1 VEAYAERR
9 QTGGMSGRLPYSFRL
24 LWAATGVSNLG
35 DGIRQAALPLAAVS
49 ITHDPRLIA
58 GVAVAERLPWLLL
71 ILPGGVLAD
80 RLDRRRL
87 RVVLDIVRALAVGG
101 FAIVAATG
109 SLEIWLVY
117 LLAIVLSSAE
127 SIVDSSSMALVPSL
141 VADVELERAASVMTS
156 TELVTND
163 LVGPPLGGLLFAAAV
178 AAPFAVDSASF
189 LVAAL
194 LGMRIAGSFRVT
206 SRAATGVSARDVVAD
221 IVEGGRWLWN
231 RPMLRDL
238 ALISTGLG
246 TFVYVANAV
255 LVLFAVRN
263 LGLSDFGFGLFLIP
277 GALGG
282 IAGSLLAPRLRN
294 YPLRPVL
301 VIAITLSGISYT
313 AMAVQTHVA
322 AAAVLLAVTVS
333 GAMVWNV
340 LTLALRQR
348 TIPDELL
355 GRVGASYRL
364 LVYVG
369 MPLGALAGGWLAEA
383 YSVRWAI
390 VVGGFGLI
398 AMGIVTALIPLQDAR
413 GEPSTPATHDVVA

>member
-1 VEAYAERR
+1 
-9 QTGGMSGRLPYSFRL
+9 MSRALPHSFRL

-49 ITHDPRLIA
+49 ITDDPRLIA
-58 GVAVAERLPWLLL
+58 GVAVAQRLPWLLL

-87 RVVLDIVRALAVGG
+87 RVTLDIVRAVAMGG

-109 SLEIWLVY
+109 SLDIWLVY

-141 VADVELERAASVMTS
+141 VSDAELERAASVLTS

-163 LVGPPLGGLLFAAAV
+163 LVGPPLGGLLFAAAI
-178 AAPFAVDSASF
+178 AAPFATDSVSF
-189 LVAAL
+189 FVAAL
-194 LGMRIAGSFRVT
+194 LGMRIAGSFRAAPRAG
-206 SRAATGVSARDVVAD
+206 SRASASSVRQDIAEGV
-221 IVEGGRWLWN
+221 RWLWH

-263 LGLSDFGFGLFLIP
+263 LGLGDFGFGLFLIP

-282 IAGSLLAPRLRN
+282 VAGSIVAPHLRR
-294 YPLRPVL
+294 YRLRPVL
-301 VIAITLSGISYT
+301 VIAIAISGISYA
-313 AMAVQTHVA
+313 AMAVQTHVVP
-322 AAAVLLAVTVS
+322 AAVLLAVTVG

-348 TIPDELL
+348 WIPDELL

-369 MPLGALAGGWLAEA
+369 MPLGAFAGGWLADA
-383 YSVRWAI
+383 LSVKAAIMIGGLGLVAMAI
-390 VVGGFGLI
+390 VTTF
-398 AMGIVTALIPLQDAR
+398 IPLDGGPR
-413 GEPSTPATHDVVA
+413 ETPKRSTHDVVS

>member
-1 VEAYAERR
+1 MR
-9 QTGGMSGRLPYSFRL
+9 SPLPRSFRL

-35 DGIRQAALPLAAVS
+35 DGIRHAALPLAAVS
-49 ITHDPRLIA
+49 ITQDPRLVA

-87 RVVLDIVRALAVGG
+87 RVTLDVVRASAMGA
-101 FAIVAATG
+101 FALLAATG
-109 SLEIWLVY
+109 SLEMWLVY

-141 VADVELERAASVMTS
+141 VKDEELERAASVLTS
-156 TELVTND
+156 TELVGND
-163 LVGPPLGGLLFAAAV
+163 LVGPPLGGLLFGVAI
-178 AAPFAVDSASF
+178 AAPFATDAASF
-189 LVAAL
+189 FVAAL
-194 LGMRIAGSFRVT
+194 LAMRIAGSFRAAPRT
-206 SRAATGVSARDVVAD
+206 GSRASAREVLGDMA
-221 IVEGGRWLWN
+221 EGVRWLWS

-246 TFVYVANAV
+246 TFVYVANGV

-282 IAGSLLAPRLRN
+282 LAGSIVAPRLRR
-294 YPLRPVL
+294 YRLRSVL
-301 VIAITLSGISYT
+301 VVAIALSGISYA
-313 AMAVQTHVA
+313 AMAAQTHVVT
-322 AAAVLLAVTVS
+322 AAVLLAVTVG
-333 GAMVWNV
+333 GAMIWNV

-369 MPLGALAGGWLAEA
+369 MPLGAFAGGWLAEVF
-383 YSVRWAI
+383 SVGTAI
-390 VVGGFGLI
+390 VIGGVGLV
-398 AMGIVTALIPLQDAR
+398 AMALVAAFIPLEGAR
-413 GEPSTPATHDVVA
+413 RDTPKPATPDVAR

>member
-1 VEAYAERR
+1 
-9 QTGGMSGRLPYSFRL
+9 MSRALPHSFRL

-49 ITHDPRLIA
+49 ITHDPRLVA

-87 RVVLDIVRALAVGG
+87 RVTLDIVRSVAMGG
-101 FAIVAATG
+101 FAILAATG

-117 LLAIVLSSAE
+117 VLAIVLSSAE

-141 VADVELERAASVMTS
+141 VSDAELERAASVLTS

-163 LVGPPLGGLLFAAAV
+163 LVGPPLGGLLFAVAI
-178 AAPFAVDSASF
+178 AAPFATDSLSF

-194 LGMRIAGSFRVT
+194 VGMRIAGSFRAAP
-206 SRAATGVSARDVVAD
+206 RAATRASASSVVRDMAEGV
-221 IVEGGRWLWN
+221 RWLWH

-255 LVLFAVRN
+255 LVLFAVRT
-263 LGLSDFGFGLFLIP
+263 LGLGNFGFGLFLIP

-282 IAGSLLAPRLRN
+282 IAGSIVAPRMRR
-294 YPLRPVL
+294 YRLRPVL
-301 VIAITLSGISYT
+301 VVSIACSGLSYA
-313 AMAVQTHVA
+313 AMAVQTHVVP
-322 AAAVLLAVTVS
+322 AAVLLAVTVG

-369 MPLGALAGGWLAEA
+369 MPLGAFAGGWLADA
-383 YSVRWAI
+383 LSVDAAI
-390 VVGGFGLI
+390 LIGGLGLVAMAVVTLF
-398 AMGIVTALIPLQDAR
+398 IPLDESRHDTPKPAAR
-413 GEPSTPATHDVVA
+413 DVVS

>member
-1 VEAYAERR
+1 
-9 QTGGMSGRLPYSFRL
+9 MSRALPHSFRL

-49 ITHDPRLIA
+49 ITDDPRLIA
-58 GVAVAERLPWLLL
+58 GVAVAQRLPWLLL

-87 RVVLDIVRALAVGG
+87 RVTLDIVRAVAMGG

-109 SLEIWLVY
+109 SLDIWLVY

-141 VADVELERAASVMTS
+141 VSDAELERAASVLTS

-163 LVGPPLGGLLFAAAV
+163 LVGPPLGGLLFAAAI
-178 AAPFAVDSASF
+178 AAPFATDSVSF

-194 LGMRIAGSFRVT
+194 LGMRIAGSFRAAPRAG
-206 SRAATGVSARDVVAD
+206 SRASASSVREDIAEGV
-221 IVEGGRWLWN
+221 RWLWH

-263 LGLSDFGFGLFLIP
+263 LGLGNFGFGLFLIP

-282 IAGSLLAPRLRN
+282 VAGSIVAPHLRR
-294 YPLRPVL
+294 YRLRPVL
-301 VIAITLSGISYT
+301 VIAIAISGISYA
-313 AMAVQTHVA
+313 AMAVQTHVVP
-322 AAAVLLAVTVS
+322 AAVLLAVTVG

-348 TIPDELL
+348 WIPDELL

-369 MPLGALAGGWLAEA
+369 MPLGAFAGGWLADA
-383 YSVRWAI
+383 LSVKAAIMIGGLGLVAMAI
-390 VVGGFGLI
+390 VTTF
-398 AMGIVTALIPLQDAR
+398 IPLDGGPR
-413 GEPSTPATHDVVA
+413 ETPKRSTHDVVS

>member
-1 VEAYAERR
+1 
-9 QTGGMSGRLPYSFRL
+9 MSRALPHSFRL

-49 ITHDPRLIA
+49 ITDDPRLIA
-58 GVAVAERLPWLLL
+58 GVAVAQRLPWLLL

-87 RVVLDIVRALAVGG
+87 RVTLDIVRAVAMGG

-109 SLEIWLVY
+109 SLDIWLVY

-141 VADVELERAASVMTS
+141 VSDAELERAASVLTS

-163 LVGPPLGGLLFAAAV
+163 LVGPPLGGLLFAAAI
-178 AAPFAVDSASF
+178 AAPFATDSVSF
-189 LVAAL
+189 FVAAL
-194 LGMRIAGSFRVT
+194 LGMRIAGSFRAAPRAG
-206 SRAATGVSARDVVAD
+206 SRASASSVREDIAEGV
-221 IVEGGRWLWN
+221 RWLWH

-263 LGLSDFGFGLFLIP
+263 LGLGNFGFGLFLIP

-282 IAGSLLAPRLRN
+282 VAGSIVAPHLRR
-294 YPLRPVL
+294 YRLRPVL
-301 VIAITLSGISYT
+301 VIAIAISGISYA
-313 AMAVQTHVA
+313 AMAVQTHVVP
-322 AAAVLLAVTVS
+322 AAVLLAVTVG

-348 TIPDELL
+348 WIPDELL

-369 MPLGALAGGWLAEA
+369 MPLGAFAGGWLADA
-383 YSVRWAI
+383 LSVKAAIMIGGLGLVAMAI
-390 VVGGFGLI
+390 VTTF
-398 AMGIVTALIPLQDAR
+398 IPLDGGPR
-413 GEPSTPATHDVVA
+413 ETPKRSTHDVVS

>member
-1 VEAYAERR
+1 
-9 QTGGMSGRLPYSFRL
+9 MSRPLPHSFRL

-49 ITHDPRLIA
+49 ITDDPRLIA
-58 GVAVAERLPWLLL
+58 GVAVAQRLPWLLL

-87 RVVLDIVRALAVGG
+87 RVTLDIVRGVAMGG
-101 FAIVAATG
+101 FAILAATG
-109 SLEIWLVY
+109 SLDIWLVY

-141 VADVELERAASVMTS
+141 VSDAELERAASVLTS

-163 LVGPPLGGLLFAAAV
+163 LVGPPLGGLLFAAAI
-178 AAPFAVDSASF
+178 AAPFATDSVSF
-189 LVAAL
+189 FVAAL
-194 LGMRIAGSFRVT
+194 LGMRIAGSFRAAPRAG
-206 SRAATGVSARDVVAD
+206 SRASASSVRQDIAEGV
-221 IVEGGRWLWN
+221 RWLWH

-263 LGLSDFGFGLFLIP
+263 LGLGDFGFGLFLIP

-282 IAGSLLAPRLRN
+282 VAGSIVAPHLRR
-294 YPLRPVL
+294 YRLRPVL
-301 VIAITLSGISYT
+301 VTAIAISGISYA
-313 AMAVQTHVA
+313 AMAVQTHVVP
-322 AAAVLLAVTVS
+322 AAVLLAVTVG

-348 TIPDELL
+348 WIPDELL

-369 MPLGALAGGWLAEA
+369 MPLGAFAGGWLADA
-383 YSVRWAI
+383 LSVKAAIMIGGLGLVAMAI
-390 VVGGFGLI
+390 VTSF
-398 AMGIVTALIPLQDAR
+398 IPLDGGPR
-413 GEPSTPATHDVVA
+413 ETPKRSTHDVVS

>member
-1 VEAYAERR
+1 
-9 QTGGMSGRLPYSFRL
+9 MSRPLPHSFRL

-49 ITHDPRLIA
+49 ITDDPRLIA
-58 GVAVAERLPWLLL
+58 GVAVAQRLPWLLL

-87 RVVLDIVRALAVGG
+87 RVTLDIVRGVAMGG
-101 FAIVAATG
+101 FAILAATG
-109 SLEIWLVY
+109 SLDIWLVY

-141 VADVELERAASVMTS
+141 VSDAELERAASVLTS

-163 LVGPPLGGLLFAAAV
+163 LVGPPLGGLLFAAAI
-178 AAPFAVDSASF
+178 AAPFATDSVSF
-189 LVAAL
+189 FVAAL
-194 LGMRIAGSFRVT
+194 LGMRIAGSFRAAPRAG
-206 SRAATGVSARDVVAD
+206 SRASASSVRQDIAEGV
-221 IVEGGRWLWN
+221 RWLWH

-263 LGLSDFGFGLFLIP
+263 LGLGDFGFGLFLIP

-282 IAGSLLAPRLRN
+282 VAGSIVAPHLRR
-294 YPLRPVL
+294 YRLRPVL
-301 VIAITLSGISYT
+301 VTAIAISGISYA
-313 AMAVQTHVA
+313 AMAVQTHVVP
-322 AAAVLLAVTVS
+322 AAVLLAVTVG

-348 TIPDELL
+348 WIPDELL

-369 MPLGALAGGWLAEA
+369 MPLGAFAGGWLADA
-383 YSVRWAI
+383 LSVKAAIMIGGLGLVAMAI
-390 VVGGFGLI
+390 VTTF
-398 AMGIVTALIPLQDAR
+398 IPLDGGPR
-413 GEPSTPATHDVVA
+413 ETPKRSTHDVVS

>member
-1 VEAYAERR
+1 
-9 QTGGMSGRLPYSFRL
+9 MSRALPHSFRL

-49 ITHDPRLIA
+49 ITHDPRLVA

-87 RVVLDIVRALAVGG
+87 RVTLDIVRSVAMGG
-101 FAIVAATG
+101 FAILAATG

-117 LLAIVLSSAE
+117 VLAIVLSSAE

-141 VADVELERAASVMTS
+141 VSDAELERAASVLTS

-163 LVGPPLGGLLFAAAV
+163 LVGPPLGGLLFAVAI
-178 AAPFAVDSASF
+178 AAPFATDSLSF

-194 LGMRIAGSFRVT
+194 VGMRIAGSFRAAP
-206 SRAATGVSARDVVAD
+206 RAATRASASSVVRDMAEGV
-221 IVEGGRWLWN
+221 RWLWH

-255 LVLFAVRN
+255 LVLFAVRT
-263 LGLSDFGFGLFLIP
+263 LGLGNFGFGLFLIP

-282 IAGSLLAPRLRN
+282 IAGSIVAPRMRR
-294 YPLRPVL
+294 YRLRPVL
-301 VIAITLSGISYT
+301 VASIACSGLSYA
-313 AMAVQTHVA
+313 AMAVQTHVVP
-322 AAAVLLAVTVS
+322 AAVLLAVTVG

-369 MPLGALAGGWLAEA
+369 MPLGAFAGGWLADA
-383 YSVRWAI
+383 LSVDAAI
-390 VVGGFGLI
+390 LIGGLGLVAMAVVTLF
-398 AMGIVTALIPLQDAR
+398 IPLDESRHDA
-413 GEPSTPATHDVVA
+413 PKPAARDVVS

>member
-1 VEAYAERR
+1 
-9 QTGGMSGRLPYSFRL
+9 MSRALPHSFRL

-49 ITHDPRLIA
+49 ITDDPRLIA
-58 GVAVAERLPWLLL
+58 GVAVAQRLPWLLL

-87 RVVLDIVRALAVGG
+87 RVTLDIVRAVAMGG

-109 SLEIWLVY
+109 SLDIWLVY

-141 VADVELERAASVMTS
+141 VSDAELERAASVLTS

-163 LVGPPLGGLLFAAAV
+163 LVGPPLGGLLFAAAI
-178 AAPFAVDSASF
+178 AAPFATDSVSF
-189 LVAAL
+189 FVAAL
-194 LGMRIAGSFRVT
+194 LGMRIAGSFRAAPRAG
-206 SRAATGVSARDVVAD
+206 SRASASSVRQDIAEGV
-221 IVEGGRWLWN
+221 RWLWH

-263 LGLSDFGFGLFLIP
+263 LGLGNFGFGLFLIP

-282 IAGSLLAPRLRN
+282 VAGSIVAPHLRR
-294 YPLRPVL
+294 YRLRPVL
-301 VIAITLSGISYT
+301 VIAIAISGISYA
-313 AMAVQTHVA
+313 AMAVQTHVVP
-322 AAAVLLAVTVS
+322 AAVLLAVTVG

-348 TIPDELL
+348 WIPDELL

-369 MPLGALAGGWLAEA
+369 MPLGAFAGGWLADA
-383 YSVRWAI
+383 LSVKAAIMIGGLGLVAMAI
-390 VVGGFGLI
+390 VTTF
-398 AMGIVTALIPLQDAR
+398 IPLDGGPR
-413 GEPSTPATHDVVA
+413 ETPKRSTHDVVS

>member
-1 VEAYAERR
+1 
-9 QTGGMSGRLPYSFRL
+9 MSRALPQSFRL

-49 ITHDPRLIA
+49 ITEDPRLVA
-58 GVAVAERLPWLLL
+58 GVAVAQRLPWLLL

-87 RVVLDIVRALAVGG
+87 RVTLDIVRAVAMGG
-101 FAIVAATG
+101 FAILAATG

-127 SIVDSSSMALVPSL
+127 SIVDSSSMALVPAL
-141 VADVELERAASVMTS
+141 VPDPELERAASVLTS

-163 LVGPPLGGLLFAAAV
+163 LVGPPLGGLLFAAAI
-178 AAPFAVDSASF
+178 AAPFATDSLSF
-189 LVAAL
+189 FVAAL
-194 LGMRIAGSFRVT
+194 LVMRIAGSFRAAP
-206 SRAATGVSARDVVAD
+206 RAGTRPTASGVLHDMA
-221 IVEGGRWLWN
+221 EGVRWLWH

-263 LGLSDFGFGLFLIP
+263 LGLGDFGFGLFLIP

-282 IAGSLLAPRLRN
+282 IAGSIVAPHLRH
-294 YPLRPVL
+294 YRLRPVL
-301 VIAITLSGISYT
+301 VVSIALSGLSYA
-313 AMAVQTHVA
+313 AMAVQTHVVPA
-322 AAAVLLAVTVS
+322 ALLLAVTVG

-369 MPLGALAGGWLAEA
+369 MPLGAFAGGWLAEA
-383 YSVRWAI
+383 LSVKAAILIGGLGLVAMAI
-390 VVGGFGLI
+390 VTIF
-398 AMGIVTALIPLQDAR
+398 IPLDGSRRTA
-413 GEPSTPATHDVVA
+413 PKPAEHDVVS

>member
-1 VEAYAERR
+1 
-9 QTGGMSGRLPYSFRL
+9 MSRALPHSFRL

-49 ITHDPRLIA
+49 ITDDPRLIA
-58 GVAVAERLPWLLL
+58 GVAVAQRLPWLLL

-87 RVVLDIVRALAVGG
+87 RVTLDIVRAVAMGG

-109 SLEIWLVY
+109 SLDIWLVY

-141 VADVELERAASVMTS
+141 VSDAELERAASVLTS

-163 LVGPPLGGLLFAAAV
+163 LVGPPLGGLLFAAAI
-178 AAPFAVDSASF
+178 AAPFATDSVSF

-194 LGMRIAGSFRVT
+194 LGMRIAGSFRAAPRAG
-206 SRAATGVSARDVVAD
+206 SRASASSVRQDIAEGV
-221 IVEGGRWLWN
+221 RWLWH

-263 LGLSDFGFGLFLIP
+263 LGLGDFGFGLFLIP

-282 IAGSLLAPRLRN
+282 VAGSIVAPHLRR
-294 YPLRPVL
+294 YRLRPVL
-301 VIAITLSGISYT
+301 VIAIAISGISYA
-313 AMAVQTHVA
+313 AMAVQTHVVP
-322 AAAVLLAVTVS
+322 AAVLLAVTVG

-348 TIPDELL
+348 WIPDELL

-369 MPLGALAGGWLAEA
+369 MPLGAFAGGWLADA
-383 YSVRWAI
+383 LSVKAAIMIGGLGLVAMAI
-390 VVGGFGLI
+390 VTTF
-398 AMGIVTALIPLQDAR
+398 IPLDGGPR
-413 GEPSTPATHDVVA
+413 ETPKRSTHDVVS

>member
-1 VEAYAERR
+1 
-9 QTGGMSGRLPYSFRL
+9 
-24 LWAATGVSNLG
+24 
-35 DGIRQAALPLAAVS
+35 
-49 ITHDPRLIA
+49 
-58 GVAVAERLPWLLL
+58 
-71 ILPGGVLAD
+71 
-80 RLDRRRL
+80 
-87 RVVLDIVRALAVGG
+87 
-101 FAIVAATG
+101 
-109 SLEIWLVY
+109 
-117 LLAIVLSSAE
+117 
-127 SIVDSSSMALVPSL
+127 
-141 VADVELERAASVMTS
+141 
-156 TELVTND
+156 
-163 LVGPPLGGLLFAAAV
+163 
-178 AAPFAVDSASF
+178 
-189 LVAAL
+189 
-194 LGMRIAGSFRVT
+194 MRIAGSFRA
-206 SRAATGVSARDVVAD
+206 SRRSASRVSARDVIAD
-221 IVEGGRWLWN
+221 IVEGGRWLWR

-282 IAGSLLAPRLRN
+282 IAGSLLAPRLRH

-301 VIAITLSGISYT
+301 VLAIVLSGISYM

-322 AAAVLLAVTVS
+322 AAAVLLALTVS

-348 TIPDELL
+348 IIPDELL

-383 YSVRWAI
+383 FSVRWAI
-390 VVGGFGLI
+390 GVGGFGLM
-398 AMGIVTALIPLQDAR
+398 AMGLVTALIPLEGAR
-413 GEPSTPATHDVVA
+413 GASSRPATHDVVA

>member
-1 VEAYAERR
+1 
-9 QTGGMSGRLPYSFRL
+9 MSRALPHSFRL

-49 ITHDPRLIA
+49 ITHDPRLVA

-80 RLDRRRL
+80 RLERRRL
-87 RVVLDIVRALAVGG
+87 RVTLDIVRSVAMGG
-101 FAIVAATG
+101 FAILAATG

-117 LLAIVLSSAE
+117 VLAIVLSSAE

-141 VADVELERAASVMTS
+141 VSDAELERAASVLTS

-163 LVGPPLGGLLFAAAV
+163 LVGPPLGGLLFAVAI
-178 AAPFAVDSASF
+178 AAPFATDSLSF

-194 LGMRIAGSFRVT
+194 VGMRIAGSFRAAP
-206 SRAATGVSARDVVAD
+206 RAATRASASSVVRDMAEGV
-221 IVEGGRWLWN
+221 RWLWH

-263 LGLSDFGFGLFLIP
+263 LGLGNFGFGLFLIP

-282 IAGSLLAPRLRN
+282 IAGSIVAPRMRR
-294 YPLRPVL
+294 YRLRPVL
-301 VIAITLSGISYT
+301 VVSIACSGLSYA
-313 AMAVQTHVA
+313 AMAVQTHVVP
-322 AAAVLLAVTVS
+322 AAVLLAVTVG

-369 MPLGALAGGWLAEA
+369 MPLGAFAGGWLADA
-383 YSVRWAI
+383 LSVDAAI
-390 VVGGFGLI
+390 LIGGLGLVAMAVVTLF
-398 AMGIVTALIPLQDAR
+398 IPLDESRHDTPKPAAR
-413 GEPSTPATHDVVA
+413 DVVS

>member
-1 VEAYAERR
+1 
-9 QTGGMSGRLPYSFRL
+9 MSRSLPHSFRL

-49 ITHDPRLIA
+49 ITQDPRLVA

-87 RVVLDIVRALAVGG
+87 RVTLDVLRASAMGG
-101 FAIVAATG
+101 FALLAATG
-109 SLEIWLVY
+109 SLTIWLVY
-117 LLAIVLSSAE
+117 ALAIVLSSTE

-141 VADVELERAASVMTS
+141 VADEELERAASVLTS
-156 TELVTND
+156 TELVAND
-163 LVGPPLGGLLFAAAV
+163 LVGPPLGGLLFGAAI
-178 AAPFAVDSASF
+178 AAPFATDAASF

-194 LGMRIAGSFRVT
+194 LAMRIAGSFRAAPRAG
-206 SRAATGVSARDVVAD
+206 SRASARDVFGDMA
-221 IVEGGRWLWN
+221 EGVRWLWR

-263 LGLSDFGFGLFLIP
+263 LGLGDFGFGLFLIP

-282 IAGSLLAPRLRN
+282 VAGSIAAPHLRR

-301 VIAITLSGISYT
+301 VVAVAVSGISYA
-313 AMAVQTHVA
+313 AMAAQTHVVP
-322 AAAVLLAVTVS
+322 AAVLLALTVG

-364 LVYVG
+364 LVYIG

-383 YSVRWAI
+383 LSVRAAITIGGLGLVAMAI
-390 VVGGFGLI
+390 V
-398 AMGIVTALIPLQDAR
+398 AALIPLEGAPR
-413 GEPSTPATHDVVA
+413 ATPNDETESVAG

>member
-1 VEAYAERR
+1 
-9 QTGGMSGRLPYSFRL
+9 MSRPLPHSFRL

-49 ITHDPRLIA
+49 ITQDPRLVA
-58 GVAVAERLPWLLL
+58 GVAVAQRLPWLVL

-87 RVVLDIVRALAVGG
+87 RVTLDIVRAVAMGG
-101 FAIVAATG
+101 FAILAATG
-109 SLEIWLVY
+109 SLDIWLVY

-141 VADVELERAASVMTS
+141 VSDADLERAASVLTS

-163 LVGPPLGGLLFAAAV
+163 LVGPPLGGLLFAAAI
-178 AAPFAVDSASF
+178 AAPFATDSLSF
-189 LVAAL
+189 FVAAL
-194 LGMRIAGSFRVT
+194 LGMRIAGSFRAAPRAGTRAST
-206 SRAATGVSARDVVAD
+206 SSVLHDIGEGV
-221 IVEGGRWLWN
+221 RWLWH

-263 LGLSDFGFGLFLIP
+263 LGLGDFGFGLFLIP

-282 IAGSLLAPRLRN
+282 VAGSVVAPHLRR
-294 YPLRPVL
+294 YRLRPVL
-301 VIAITLSGISYT
+301 VIAIALSGLSYA
-313 AMAVQTHVA
+313 AMAVQTHVVPA
-322 AAAVLLAVTVS
+322 ALLLAVTVG

-348 TIPDELL
+348 SIPDELL

-364 LVYVG
+364 LVYLG
-369 MPLGALAGGWLAEA
+369 MPLGAFAGGWLADA
-383 YSVRWAI
+383 LSVKAAI
-390 VVGGFGLI
+390 VIGGLGLV
-398 AMGIVTALIPLQDAR
+398 AMAIVTAVIPLDGYRREA
-413 GEPSTPATHDVVA
+413 PKPATHDVVS

>member
-1 VEAYAERR
+1 
-9 QTGGMSGRLPYSFRL
+9 MSRPLPHSFRL

-49 ITHDPRLIA
+49 ITDDPRLVA
-58 GVAVAERLPWLLL
+58 GVAVAQRLPWLLL

-87 RVVLDIVRALAVGG
+87 RVTLDLVRAVAMGG
-101 FAIVAATG
+101 FAILAATG
-109 SLEIWLVY
+109 SLDIWLVY

-141 VADVELERAASVMTS
+141 VSDAELERAASVLTS

-163 LVGPPLGGLLFAAAV
+163 LVGPPLGGLLFAAAI
-178 AAPFAVDSASF
+178 AAPFATDSLSF
-189 LVAAL
+189 FVAAL
-194 LGMRIAGSFRVT
+194 LGMRIAGSFRAVP
-206 SRAATGVSARDVVAD
+206 RAASRSSATSVLQDMAEGV
-221 IVEGGRWLWN
+221 RWLWH

-238 ALISTGLG
+238 ALVSTGLG

-255 LVLFAVRN
+255 LVLFALRN
-263 LGLSDFGFGLFLIP
+263 LGLGDFGFGLFLIP

-282 IAGSLLAPRLRN
+282 VAGSIVAPHLRR
-294 YPLRPVL
+294 YRLRPVL
-301 VIAITLSGISYT
+301 VIAIAISGISYA
-313 AMAVQTHVA
+313 AMAVQTHVVPA
-322 AAAVLLAVTVS
+322 ALLLAVTVG

-348 TIPDELL
+348 SIPDELL

-369 MPLGALAGGWLAEA
+369 MPLGAFAGGWLAEA
-383 YSVRWAI
+383 LSVKAAILIGGLGLVAMAI
-390 VVGGFGLI
+390 VTTF
-398 AMGIVTALIPLQDAR
+398 IPLDGGPR
-413 GEPSTPATHDVVA
+413 ETPKRTTHDVVS

>member
-1 VEAYAERR
+1 
-9 QTGGMSGRLPYSFRL
+9 MSRPLPHSFRL

-49 ITHDPRLIA
+49 ITDDPRLVA
-58 GVAVAERLPWLLL
+58 GVAVAQRLPWLLL

-87 RVVLDIVRALAVGG
+87 RVTLDLVRAVAMGG
-101 FAIVAATG
+101 FAILAATG
-109 SLEIWLVY
+109 SLDIWLVY

-141 VADVELERAASVMTS
+141 VSDAELERAASVLTS

-163 LVGPPLGGLLFAAAV
+163 LVGPPLGGLLFAAAI
-178 AAPFAVDSASF
+178 AAPFATDSLSF
-189 LVAAL
+189 FVAAL
-194 LGMRIAGSFRVT
+194 LGMRIAGSFRAVPRAA
-206 SRAATGVSARDVVAD
+206 SRASATSVLQDMAEGV
-221 IVEGGRWLWN
+221 RWLWH

-238 ALISTGLG
+238 ALVSTGLG

-263 LGLSDFGFGLFLIP
+263 LGLGDFGFGLFLIP

-282 IAGSLLAPRLRN
+282 VAGSTVAPHLRR
-294 YPLRPVL
+294 YALRPVL
-301 VIAITLSGISYT
+301 VVAIAISGISYA
-313 AMAVQTHVA
+313 AMAVQTHVVPA
-322 AAAVLLAVTVS
+322 ALLLAVTVG

-348 TIPDELL
+348 SIPDELL

-369 MPLGALAGGWLAEA
+369 MPLGAFAGGWLAEA
-383 YSVRWAI
+383 LSVKAAILIGGLGLVAMAI
-390 VVGGFGLI
+390 VTTF
-398 AMGIVTALIPLQDAR
+398 IPLDGGTR
-413 GEPSTPATHDVVA
+413 ETPKRTTHDVVS

>member
-1 VEAYAERR
+1 
-9 QTGGMSGRLPYSFRL
+9 MSRPLPHSFRL

-49 ITHDPRLIA
+49 ITQDPRLVA
-58 GVAVAERLPWLLL
+58 GVAVAQRLPWLLL

-87 RVVLDIVRALAVGG
+87 RVTLDIVRAVAMGG
-101 FAIVAATG
+101 FAILAATG
-109 SLEIWLVY
+109 SLDIWLVY

-141 VADVELERAASVMTS
+141 VSDADLERAASVLTS
-156 TELVTND
+156 TELATND
-163 LVGPPLGGLLFAAAV
+163 LVGPPLGGLLFAAAI
-178 AAPFAVDSASF
+178 AAPFATDSLSF
-189 LVAAL
+189 FVAAL
-194 LGMRIAGSFRVT
+194 LGMRISGSFRAPRAGSRT
-206 SRAATGVSARDVVAD
+206 STTSVLHDIAEGV
-221 IVEGGRWLWN
+221 RWLWQ

-238 ALISTGLG
+238 ALVSTGLG

-263 LGLSDFGFGLFLIP
+263 LGLGDFGFGLFLIP

-282 IAGSLLAPRLRN
+282 VAGSIVAPHLRH
-294 YPLRPVL
+294 YRLRPVL
-301 VIAITLSGISYT
+301 VISIALSGLSYA
-313 AMAVQTHVA
+313 AMAVQTRVVPA
-322 AAAVLLAVTVS
+322 ALLLAVTVG

-348 TIPDELL
+348 SIPDELL

-364 LVYVG
+364 LVYLG
-369 MPLGALAGGWLAEA
+369 MPLGAFAGGWLADA
-383 YSVRWAI
+383 LSVKAAI
-390 VVGGFGLI
+390 VIGGLGLV
-398 AMGIVTALIPLQDAR
+398 AMAIVTTFIPLDGPR
-413 GEPSTPATHDVVA
+413 RDTPKRATRDVVS

>member
-1 VEAYAERR
+1 
-9 QTGGMSGRLPYSFRL
+9 MSRPLPHSFRL

-49 ITHDPRLIA
+49 ITQDPRLVA
-58 GVAVAERLPWLLL
+58 GLAVAQRLPWLLL

-87 RVVLDIVRALAVGG
+87 RVTLDIVRAVAMGG
-101 FAIVAATG
+101 FAILAATG
-109 SLEIWLVY
+109 SLDIWLVY

-141 VADVELERAASVMTS
+141 VSDAELERAASVLTS

-163 LVGPPLGGLLFAAAV
+163 LVGPPLGGLLFAAAI
-178 AAPFAVDSASF
+178 AAPFATDSASF
-189 LVAAL
+189 FVAAL
-194 LGMRIAGSFRVT
+194 LGMRIAGSFRAAPRTGSPASAT
-206 SRAATGVSARDVVAD
+206 SVLHDIAEGV
-221 IVEGGRWLWN
+221 RWLWH

-238 ALISTGLG
+238 ALVSTGLG

-263 LGLSDFGFGLFLIP
+263 LGLGDFGFGLFLIP

-282 IAGSLLAPRLRN
+282 VAGSIVAPHLRR
-294 YPLRPVL
+294 YRLRPVL
-301 VIAITLSGISYT
+301 VSAIALSGISYA
-313 AMAVQTHVA
+313 AMAVQTHVVPA
-322 AAAVLLAVTVS
+322 ALLLAVTVG

-348 TIPDELL
+348 SIPDELL

-364 LVYVG
+364 LVYLG
-369 MPLGALAGGWLAEA
+369 MPLGAFAGGWLADA
-383 YSVRWAI
+383 LSVKAAILIGGLGLVAMAI
-390 VVGGFGLI
+390 VATF
-398 AMGIVTALIPLQDAR
+398 IPLDGSRRETPKPAAR
-413 GEPSTPATHDVVA
+413 DVVG

>member
-1 VEAYAERR
+1 
-9 QTGGMSGRLPYSFRL
+9 MSRALPHSFRL

-49 ITHDPRLIA
+49 ITDDPRLIA
-58 GVAVAERLPWLLL
+58 GVAVAQRLPWLLL

-87 RVVLDIVRALAVGG
+87 RVTLDIVRAVAMGG

-109 SLEIWLVY
+109 SLDIWLVY

-141 VADVELERAASVMTS
+141 VSDAELERAASVLTS

-163 LVGPPLGGLLFAAAV
+163 LVGPPLGGLLFAAAI
-178 AAPFAVDSASF
+178 AAPFATDSVSF
-189 LVAAL
+189 FVAAL
-194 LGMRIAGSFRVT
+194 LGMRIAGSFRAAP
-206 SRAATGVSARDVVAD
+206 RAGSPASASTVLQDIAEGV
-221 IVEGGRWLWN
+221 RWLWH

-238 ALISTGLG
+238 ALVSTGLG

-263 LGLSDFGFGLFLIP
+263 LGLGDFGFGLFLIP

-282 IAGSLLAPRLRN
+282 VVGSIVAPHLRR
-294 YPLRPVL
+294 YRLRPVL
-301 VIAITLSGISYT
+301 VIAIAISGISYA
-313 AMAVQTHVA
+313 AMAVQTHVVP
-322 AAAVLLAVTVS
+322 AAVLLAVTVG

-348 TIPDELL
+348 WIPDELL

-369 MPLGALAGGWLAEA
+369 MPLGAFAGGWLAEA
-383 YSVRWAI
+383 LSVRAAIMIGGLGLVAMAI
-390 VVGGFGLI
+390 VTSF
-398 AMGIVTALIPLQDAR
+398 IPLDGGPR
-413 GEPSTPATHDVVA
+413 ETPKRPAHDVVS

>member
-1 VEAYAERR
+1 
-9 QTGGMSGRLPYSFRL
+9 MSRALPHSFRL

-49 ITHDPRLIA
+49 ITDDPRLIA
-58 GVAVAERLPWLLL
+58 GVAVAQRLPWLLL

-87 RVVLDIVRALAVGG
+87 RVTLDIVRAVAMGG

-109 SLEIWLVY
+109 SLDIWLVY

-141 VADVELERAASVMTS
+141 VSDAELERAASVLTS

-163 LVGPPLGGLLFAAAV
+163 LVGPPLGGLLFAAAI
-178 AAPFAVDSASF
+178 AAPFATDSVSF

-194 LGMRIAGSFRVT
+194 LGMRIAGSFRAAPRAG
-206 SRAATGVSARDVVAD
+206 SRASASSVREDIAEGV
-221 IVEGGRWLWN
+221 RWLWH

-263 LGLSDFGFGLFLIP
+263 LGLGDFGFGLFLIP

-282 IAGSLLAPRLRN
+282 VAGSIVAPHLRR
-294 YPLRPVL
+294 YRLRPVL
-301 VIAITLSGISYT
+301 VIAIAISGISYA
-313 AMAVQTHVA
+313 AMAVQTHVVP
-322 AAAVLLAVTVS
+322 AAVLLAVTVG

-348 TIPDELL
+348 WIPDELL

-369 MPLGALAGGWLAEA
+369 MPLGAFAGGWLADA
-383 YSVRWAI
+383 LSVKAAIMIGGLGLVAMAI
-390 VVGGFGLI
+390 VTTF
-398 AMGIVTALIPLQDAR
+398 IPLDGGPR
-413 GEPSTPATHDVVA
+413 ETPKRSTHDVVS